1 MAPHVYLDALNNA
14 LNAELL
20 QWGGSESTGGV
31 RRRGRTLAA
40 LLFGASTVVGVGAT
54 EEFPAVVPPSTPTT
68 REAVGSAPIV
78 PAHFRPA
85 PDRSQAVSR
94 VLATAKTRVQH
105 DSQPAQAVATLALE
119 IGRLQRDL
127 AIRSPEGMEEWIGE
141 EYASLEA
148 VRRAIADA
156 VVDDEERQVVEVA
169 LDRASELL
177 SAAA

>member
-1 MAPHVYLDALNNA
+1 MAPHVYLEALNKA

-20 QWGGSESTGGV
+20 KSGSSNSGGR
-31 RRRGRTLAA
+31 RRRGRALAA
-40 LLFGASTVVGVGAT
+40 LLFGASTVVGRTEELPVVIRAPGAT
-54 EEFPAVVPPSTPTT
+54 TAQT
-68 REAVGSAPIV
+68 AGSAPVV

-85 PDRSQAVSR
+85 SDRSDTVAA
-94 VLATAKTRVQH
+94 VLANAQTRVKTNAE
-105 DSQPAQAVATLALE
+105 PAQAVATLALE
-119 IGRLQRDL
+119 LGRLQHDL
-127 AIRSPEGMEEWIGE
+127 AVRSPEGMEEWIGG

-177 SAAA
+177 PAAA